1 MASHHVFPEM
11 LATISE
17 AKLKEVLS
25 QRTKFEGEL
34 QQLLNAVNNERDQR
48 LKVKMLL
55 DRIESVPSM
64 SKIAKTPRLRLD
76 DIRHFVEQA
85 ENDPSVSIGLMKQ
98 WQATLS
104 RESCVGTQSER
115 YKYSELY
122 CRLTNEWV
130 SVSKQGSIDPSN
142 PVTLIDLTRQ
152 EKRDERVE
160 WEKYVFTPLNTNTAA
175 IEDYLKELFA
185 ETGSNQDIQAAYH
198 ALRVSTQEFE
208 TRLHNNKHFS
218 QSDLKWII
226 GGLLR
231 SDLLTE
237 QKQKQL
243 KELYN
248 DKDLLLA
255 LEEHLKFRMLNLDN
269 WDWSSAKEGIPI
281 NQRRGL
287 SGRYRFFHDE
297 SLFDA
302 IMLRYIGVKWS
313 VFFQSA
319 MTKFRAS
326 PGVWKSSSV
335 AMPKEDKLRR
345 EHFLGR
351 RYLEAHRLQHFKD
364 EIFLEQLTKEEEEIR
379 GAYDGNPEDGDTRKS
394 SIQISQTL
402 LHTIATEVLM
412 KTYLGEDQV
421 VVKTDFK
428 WFGPTLPHSTIF
440 TVLKFFN
447 VSEKWISFFRKVL
460 EAPVKFAED
469 GPDTTVRVRKRGT
482 PPSNPLSDVLAEAI
496 FFCMDFAFNRDTG
509 GAILYRMHDDV
520 WMWGQENACVVGW
533 NSIIKFTNLMGLVLN
548 IQKTGSCK
556 IAGKVSESDYQV
568 VPSLPKALPTGEVRW
583 GLFLKLDSKS
593 GRFIIDQIMVD
604 KHISELSLQL
614 DACKSVFDWIQV
626 WNIYAVRFFTTH
638 FGQSANCLGRGHLAT
653 VIKTFNRIQASLFRS
668 TGGSVTSTLKEMIKE
683 RSKIDDIPDGFLY
696 FPTSLCGLDV
706 KNPFTTPYLLRDNL
720 PVDPK
725 AVLDTYMMQEKAAYE
740 TAKTSFEKKP
750 PFRNFNFPLQMSDR
764 LKLEPFM
771 PFEEFSKYREKT
783 STALL
788 NAYTTLLAP
797 ARCKKI
803 IQTGSSCYL
812 SHDTW
817 SDLSAYHQS
826 TVQLHASDM
835 VNRFDE
841 ILIAE
846 DGVLPTKTVKRLR
859 ESRFKLQ
866 D

>member
-1 MASHHVFPEM
+1 MASHDVLPEM

-25 QRTKFEGEL
+25 QRTKFESEL

-64 SKIAKTPRLRLD
+64 SKIANTPRLRLD
-76 DIRHFVEQA
+76 DIRHF
-85 ENDPSVSIGLMKQ
+85 
-98 WQATLS
+98 ATLE
-104 RESCVGTQSER
+104 RELHSQSER

-130 SVSKQGSIDPSN
+130 LVSEKGTVDLSS

-152 EKRDERVE
+152 EKRDERIE
-160 WEKYVFTPLNTNTAA
+160 WEKYVFTPLNTNTTA
-175 IEDYLKELFA
+175 IADYLKELFA
-185 ETGSNQDIQAAYH
+185 ETGSNQEIQAAYQ
-198 ALRVSTQEFE
+198 ALRMSTQEFE
-208 TRLHNNKHFS
+208 DNLHNDKHFS
-218 QSDLKWII
+218 QCDLKWII

-231 SDLLTE
+231 SDLLIDL
-237 QKQKQL
+237 KQKQL
-243 KELYN
+243 KELLN
-248 DKDLLLA
+248 DNDLLLA

-269 WDWSSAKEGIPI
+269 WEWSSSKKGIPI

-313 VFFQSA
+313 VFFQGA

-326 PGVWKSSSV
+326 PGVWKSPSV
-335 AMPKEDKLRR
+335 AMPKEDQLRR
-345 EHFLGR
+345 DYFLGSPSAESDGTSKPANV
-351 RYLEAHRLQHFKD
+351 EAHRLQHFKD
-364 EIFLEQLTKEEEEIR
+364 EIFLEQLTKEEDEIR

-412 KTYLGEDQV
+412 KTHLGEDQV

-447 VSEKWISFFRKVL
+447 VSDKWISFFRKVL
-460 EAPVKFAED
+460 EAPVKFAEG
-469 GPDTTVRVRKRGT
+469 GPGAAVRIRKRGT

-520 WMWGQENACVVGW
+520 WMWGQEHACVVGW
-533 NSIIKFTNLMGLVLN
+533 NSIIKFTDLMGLVLN
-548 IQKTGSCK
+548 KQKTGSCK
-556 IAGKVSESDYQV
+556 ISGKVLELDYQV
-568 VPSLPKALPTGEVRW
+568 VPSLSKALPTGEVRW

-638 FGQSANCLGRGHLAT
+638 FGQSANCLGRDHLAS
-653 VIKTFNRIQASLFRS
+653 VIKTFNRIQTSLFRS
-668 TGGSVTSTLKEMIKE
+668 TGGSVTSTLKQMIKE
-683 RSKIDDIPDGFLY
+683 RSKMDDIPDGFLY

-720 PVDPK
+720 PVHPK

-740 TAKTSFEKKP
+740 TAKTCFEKKT
-750 PFRNFNFPLQMSDR
+750 PFRNFNFPLEMSDR

-771 PFEEFSKYREKT
+771 SLEEFSKYREKT
-783 STALL
+783 SAALFD
-788 NAYTTLLAP
+788 AYTTLLSSTK
-797 ARCKKI
+797 CKKI
-803 IQTGSSCYL
+803 TKAISNHYVSL
-812 SHDTW
+812 DTW
-817 SDLSAYHQS
+817 SNLSAYHQS
-826 TVQLHASDM
+826 IVQLHASNM
-835 VNRFDE
+835 VSRFGE

-846 DGVLPTKTVKRLR
+846 DGVLPTETVNRLR

>member
-1 MASHHVFPEM
+1 MTSHDILPEM
-11 LATISE
+11 LATISQ

-85 ENDPSVSIGLMKQ
+85 ESDPSVSISLMKQ
-98 WQATLS
+98 WQATLE
-104 RESCVGTQSER
+104 RELRTQSER

-130 SVSKQGSIDPSN
+130 SVSKKGSIDPSN
-142 PVTLIDLTRQ
+142 PVALIDLTRQ

-160 WEKYVFTPLNTNTAA
+160 WEKYVFTPLNTNTVA

-208 TRLHNNKHFS
+208 TQLHNNKHFS

-269 WDWSSAKEGIPI
+269 WDWSSAKEGILI

-335 AMPKEDKLRR
+335 AMPKEDELRR
-345 EHFLGR
+345 EHFLGSKTGISLNTTH
-351 RYLEAHRLQHFKD
+351 YQQPTEADDISKPDSVEAHRLEHFKD

-428 WFGPTLPHSTIF
+428 WFGPTLPHSTVF
-440 TVLKFFN
+440 TVLKFLN
-447 VSEKWISFFRKVL
+447 VSDKWISFFRKVL
-460 EAPVKFAED
+460 EVPVKFAED
-469 GPDTTVRVRKRGT
+469 GPDATVRVRK
-482 PPSNPLSDVLAEAI
+482 
-496 FFCMDFAFNRDTG
+496 
-509 GAILYRMHDDV
+509 
-520 WMWGQENACVVGW
+520 
-533 NSIIKFTNLMGLVLN
+533 
-548 IQKTGSCK
+548 
-556 IAGKVSESDYQV
+556 
-568 VPSLPKALPTGEVRW
+568 
-583 GLFLKLDSKS
+583 
-593 GRFIIDQIMVD
+593 
-604 KHISELSLQL
+604 
-614 DACKSVFDWIQV
+614 
-626 WNIYAVRFFTTH
+626 
-638 FGQSANCLGRGHLAT
+638 
-653 VIKTFNRIQASLFRS
+653 
-668 TGGSVTSTLKEMIKE
+668 
-683 RSKIDDIPDGFLY
+683 
-696 FPTSLCGLDV
+696 
-706 KNPFTTPYLLRDNL
+706 
-720 PVDPK
+720 
-725 AVLDTYMMQEKAAYE
+725 
-740 TAKTSFEKKP
+740 
-750 PFRNFNFPLQMSDR
+750 
-764 LKLEPFM
+764 
-771 PFEEFSKYREKT
+771 
-783 STALL
+783 
-788 NAYTTLLAP
+788 
-797 ARCKKI
+797 
-803 IQTGSSCYL
+803 
-812 SHDTW
+812 
-817 SDLSAYHQS
+817 
-826 TVQLHASDM
+826 
-835 VNRFDE
+835 
-841 ILIAE
+841 
-846 DGVLPTKTVKRLR
+846 
-859 ESRFKLQ
+859 
-866 D
+866 